1 MSTPR
6 VMLVDADAARRSA
19 LAFDLESRH
28 GLHVV
33 PLTRADGILEE
44 HTARPVDAIVTR
56 ASLPDGDVIGLVGQ
70 LPRHGPQSVVTILL
84 VGPEEHGLRRLG
96 WTAGAHAVL
105 TLPVD
110 GSELAAALRA
120 LLGRHAERL
129 AEAGA
134 RERLAASMDRLT
146 DLLVLITD
154 AAVPGSAHRGATLA
168 QLSTRLAAH
177 FDLSPPLID
186 DLVRAA
192 RLHEVGRFTLG
203 EGGAYDPGRSAAGHC
218 TMASALLLADV
229 PYLQEAA
236 DVIEGIGANWDGTG
250 FPPGRQRGQIP
261 LRSRLLRVGAD
272 LLAASERLA
281 RDGEPSLLAAA
292 RTLTAH
298 AGSWYDP
305 AVLTVLEQV
314 LSDERQA
321 EWQEGVAH
329 ITLDRLRVG
338 MRLAADLQTASGVKL
353 LSSGAILTSATLQL
367 IRRRH
372 EIDPLILP
380 VPIHRRT
387 L

>member
-1 MSTPR
+1 MTAPR
-6 VMLVDADAARRSA
+6 ILLVDGDGARRGA

-28 GLHVV
+28 GLQVTPLGDAASIVPAMSAAVV
-33 PLTRADGILEE
+33 QAL
-44 HTARPVDAIVTR
+44 VTR
-56 ASLPDGDVIGLVGQ
+56 AALPDGDVIGLLGHLARQQEVDTA
-70 LPRHGPQSVVTILL
+70 TIVL
-84 VGPEEHGLRRLG
+84 VEPNEHGLRRLAFL
-96 WTAGAHAVL
+96 AGADVVL

-110 GSELAAALRA
+110 ASDLAAVVQSV
-120 LLGRHAERL
+120 LGHRHARRE
-129 AEAGA
+129 AEQS

-146 DLLVLITD
+146 DLLVLIMD

-168 QLSTRLAAH
+168 GLSTRLAAQ
-177 FDLSPPLID
+177 FELAPVLLE

-203 EGGAYDPGRSAAGHC
+203 DAGIYDPGRSSAGHC

-250 FPPGRQRGQIP
+250 IPAGRQRGQIP

-281 RDGEPSLLAAA
+281 REGEASLQAALE
-292 RTLTAH
+292 TLQPH

-305 AVLTVLEQV
+305 AVLAALHQT

-321 EWQEGVAH
+321 EWQDGV
-329 ITLDRLRVG
+329 LLLSPDRLTAG
-338 MRLAADLQTASGVKL
+338 MRLADDLQTASGVKL
-353 LSSGAILTSATLQL
+353 LSTGAILTPAMLQL
-367 IRRRH
+367 VRRRH
-372 EIDPLILP
+372 DIDPLALP
-380 VPIHRRT
+380 IAIHRREH
-387 L
+387 